1 MGGYLCIATVAT
13 GNMWRLGQLRPG
25 DEVRFRRVSLR
36 DARRL
41 EECGAAYMQSISDLL
56 INSSGTSESGN
67 AKEHHIDAFIPKY
80 DSLVPPS
87 PILATISSNPETKR
101 PKVVYRTA
109 GDRFVLIEYGEEEV
123 DLGVRARV
131 HLFEREVERRKS
143 LGDAN
148 VEEARR
154 LRGLVSLAPCVRSTM
169 VCPLFSSS
177 PRFQSIW
184 VWGSGLWRAGGLMV
198 RELVGYYGSE
208 CGRSV

>member
-1 MGGYLCIATVAT
+1 M
-13 GNMWRLGQLRPG
+13 RPG
-25 DEVRFRRVSLR
+25 DEVRFRRASLR
-36 DARRL
+36 DAGRL
-41 EECGAAYMQSISDLL
+41 EEWNDAYMQSISDLL
-56 INSSGTSESGN
+56 TNSSGTSESGN

-87 PILATISSNPETKR
+87 PILATIPSNPETKR

-123 DLGVRARV
+123 DLGVRVRV

-148 VEEARR
+148 GEEARR
-154 LRGLVSLAPCVRSTM
+154 LKGMISLAPCVRSTM
-169 VCPLFSSS
+169 VCPILPLS

-184 VWGSGLWRAGGLMV
+184 VWGCGEYEGSWRGNL
-198 RELVGYYGSE
+198 
-208 CGRSV
+208 